1 MTNMM
6 NNMPGTDSVPIGI
19 AAWLACLLFVMGLI
33 ITGLKLVREFRG
45 QPEAAAVQAE
55 AADRYVTKAH
65 CDRLHESAKQSVDH
79 LFSKLGGVER
89 GAAAALGF
97 EVRQVREE
105 RKKDAEVLQGR
116 LSRFE
121 EQIGGLKVATDLQT
135 AQLTRIDTK
144 LDNIILK
151 K

>member
-1 MTNMM
+1 MTNVM

-105 RKKDAEVLQGR
+105 RKKQNQALLLADIRAIADHCVSLPVL
-116 LSRFE
+116 
-121 EQIGGLKVATDLQT
+121 D
-135 AQLTRIDTK
+135 TRSEDE
-144 LDNIILK
+144 ILGYDENGIPS
-151 K
+151 